1 MKVRQWIAAMAM
13 IIATGAAAF
22 AQVQAGSISGTVVD
36 EQGGV
41 LPGVTIT
48 LQGDGPP
55 RSFVTESDG
64 QYRFLNVPPGTYKLE
79 ASLQGFRP
87 FVRDGV
93 VVAVGQSVQIGLT
106 LGVATVQEAV
116 MVTGESPVI
125 DTKAMGTATNFTQDE
140 LSRVPNSRDPWALL
154 RTVPGVTLDRVNIA
168 GNETGQQSAFVSK
181 GGRQGDAVWTMD
193 GVPITDMST
202 SGASPTYFDYD
213 AFEEIQISTGGNDIR
228 QPTGGV
234 GLNFVVKRGTN
245 QFRGTARGYYT
256 EDGLEATNVP
266 DELLARGVTAETAD
280 HNQQIADFGVD
291 FGGPILREKLFF
303 WGSYGVQDIRLYRQ
317 SARGTDRTV
326 LKTYNAKINWQAS
339 EKDMVNF
346 LLFNGDKIKEGRA
359 PGNALFEPSSARYN
373 QGNFYR
379 DNPLHGLWKWEYN
392 RVMSNSLF
400 LTSKY
405 AYYNT
410 GFTLESIGSLSDQ
423 MGISPLAGQTFGSTN
438 ALYFTR
444 PQHTINVDGNH
455 FRTWG
460 NHTHDFKFG
469 FGWRQAQSS
478 AETIYPGNM
487 VVAYENAANNFR
499 GRVYRTG
506 FGTNQADFWNLYLG
520 DTIAMGRIT
529 LDLGVRWDR
538 QGGKALASDT
548 QSNAAFPN
556 LVPGISFP
564 GYEAPYTWNDIT
576 PRIGMTYALD
586 ENRKTILRASYS
598 RNAAQLSAIDTYIGF
613 ANPSSAAGWVEYPWV
628 DLNGDHLA
636 QTNEVQVNQP
646 LLASGNGF
654 NTANPTGV
662 SSANIIDPDFKAAK
676 SNGLIVGVD
685 REVIPNLALQVN
697 YTYNRVT
704 DHPATPFIGLTSADW
719 APGGTVSGTTPDG
732 VSYNIPIF
740 IPDAAK
746 VAAVGGGRELTN
758 YEDYFTTYSG
768 VEFALNKRM
777 SNRWMARLAFAW
789 NNPQEHFDMNPIVNS
804 NGSPTR
810 SDGTPPAGNT
820 LLSGGG
826 ALIDGGVV
834 APRSAGSG
842 SGDVF
847 VNQKWNFNLNGA
859 YQLPW
864 EMEIAGNLFGKQG
877 TPYPYFINQALG
889 REGTVR
895 LLINPE
901 LDSIRFETLW
911 NLDLRWAKNARFG
924 NRGSFQFTADLFN
937 VFNSNTEITR
947 ERNAGSPNFRVLGSN
962 LSPRILRFGVRVGL

>member
-1 MKVRQWIAAMAM
+1 MRVRYWLIALAL
-13 IIATGAAAF
+13 IATAASAL
-22 AQVQAGSISGTVVD
+22 AQVQGGTIAGSIKD
-36 EQGGV
+36 DQGGV
-41 LPGVTIT
+41 LPGVSVS
-48 LQGDGPP
+48 LQGNGPS
-55 RSFVTESDG
+55 RTFVTEADG
-64 QYRFLNVPPGTYKLE
+64 LFRFLNVPPGTYTVT
-79 ASLQGFRP
+79 ATLQGFRT
-87 FVRDGV
+87 VIREGV
-93 VVAVGQSVQIGLT
+93 VVAVGQNVNLALGM
-106 LGVATVQEAV
+106 GVAAVQESV
-116 MVTGESPVI
+116 TVTGESPLV
-125 DTKAMGTATNFTQDE
+125 DAKAMGTATNFTQDE

-154 RTVPGVTLDRVNIA
+154 RTVPGVALDRVNIA
-168 GNETGQQSAFVSK
+168 GNETGQQSSFVAK

-234 GLNFVVKRGTN
+234 GLNFVVKRGSN

-256 EDGLEATNVP
+256 EDGLEATNLP
-266 DELLARGVTAETAD
+266 DELIARGVTPETAD
-280 HNQQIADFGVD
+280 HNQQISDWGIDV
-291 FGGPILREKLFF
+291 GGPILREKLFF

-326 LKTYNAKINWQAS
+326 LKTYNAKINYQAS
-339 EKDMVNF
+339 DKDTFNF

-359 PGNALFEPSSARYN
+359 PGNALFEPTSARFN

-392 RVMSNSLF
+392 RVVTNNLF
-400 LTSKY
+400 LTGKY

-410 GFTLESIGSLSDQ
+410 GFTLESIGSFSDQ

-438 ALYFTR
+438 ASYFTR
-444 PQHTINVDGNH
+444 PQHTINIDGNN

-460 NHTHDFKFG
+460 GRDHDLKFG
-469 FGWRQAQSS
+469 FGWRQVQST
-478 AETIYPGNM
+478 AETLYPGNM

-506 FGTNQADFWNLYLG
+506 FGTNQADYMNVYLG
-520 DTIAMGRIT
+520 DTITFGRVT

-538 QGGKALASDT
+538 QGGKALASET
-548 QSNAAFPN
+548 ESNAGFPN
-556 LVPGISFP
+556 VVPGISFP
-564 GYEAPYTWNDIT
+564 GYDAPYTWNDIS
-576 PRIGMTYALD
+576 PRVGMTYALD
-586 ENRKTILRASYS
+586 EARKTILRASYS

-628 DLNGDHLA
+628 DANGDHLA

-654 NTANPTGV
+654 NTANPASV
-662 SSANIIDPDFKAAK
+662 ASANVIDPDFKASK
-676 SNGLIVGVD
+676 SNSFIVGVD
-685 REVIPNLALQVN
+685 RELIPNLALQVN
-697 YTYNRVT
+697 YTYSRVT
-704 DHPATPFIGLTSADW
+704 DHPATPFIGLTAADW
-719 APGGTVSGTTPDG
+719 AQTGTLTGTTPDG
-732 VSYNIPIF
+732 VSYSVPLFAPNE
-740 IPDAAK
+740 AK
-746 VAAVGGGRELTN
+746 VAAVGGGRILTN
-758 YEDYFTTYSG
+758 FDGYYTTYNG
-768 VEFALNKRM
+768 LEVAVNKRLAD
-777 SNRWMARLAFAW
+777 RWMARLAFSW
-789 NNPQEHFDMNPIVNS
+789 NNPQEFFDMDTIVNS
-804 NGSPTR
+804 NGNPTR

-859 YQLPW
+859 YLLPW
-864 EMEIAGNLFGKQG
+864 DMEVAGNLFGKQG
-877 TPYPYFINQALG
+877 TPYPYFINQSLG

-895 LLINPE
+895 ILVTPE
-901 LDSIRFETLW
+901 LDAIRFDDLW
-911 NLDLRWAKNARFG
+911 NLDLRWAKNARFAD
-924 NRGSFQFTADLFN
+924 RGTFQFTVDLFN
-937 VFNSNTEITR
+937 VMNSNTEITR
-947 ERNAGSPNFRVLGSN
+947 ERNAGSPNFLVLGSN
-962 LSPRILRFGVRVGL
+962 LSPRILRFGVRLGF